1 MTRGARPAGVPASP
15 ATYGPGVRALVA
27 YLSARHYLPVAR
39 LAELLADVLA
49 TPVSAGTVQAM
60 ITGAADEL
68 APAVAA
74 IKAEVAAAPVVG
86 SDETTVRE
94 SGKRIYAWVWHSARS
109 AYLARGPSRAA
120 AVHEREFPGGFPAAT
135 VVTDRLAAQL
145 KTASAAK
152 QTCLPHVIRRCLG
165 LSELPNATHYP
176 ADVAHALRAVCAAGG
191 LGAVATEA
199 ACSGARALVAE
210 VLHVK
215 YGNFL
220 VGEERTLWRRLRA
233 LGIEA
238 LAHCLDRADVPAD
251 NSCSERIIRGV
262 KVKTKVSTQFRS
274 SGGTEAFLALRS
286 VIATA
291 LMRGLAPLRV
301 LANPAILVN

>member
-1 MTRGARPAGVPASP
+1 M
-15 ATYGPGVRALVA
+15 
-27 YLSARHYLPVAR
+27 
-39 LAELLADVLA
+39 
-49 TPVSAGTVQAM
+49 
-60 ITGAADEL
+60 
-68 APAVAA
+68 
-74 IKAEVAAAPVVG
+74 
-86 SDETTVRE
+86 
-94 SGKRIYAWVWHSARS
+94 
-109 AYLARGPSRAA
+109 
-120 AVHEREFPGGFPAAT
+120 
-135 VVTDRLAAQL
+135 
-145 KTASAAK
+145 
-152 QTCLPHVIRRCLG
+152 IRRCLG